1 MASAQISQVMRSSKK
16 KQVFKYMIITRD
28 TIKLNPEFPFL
39 IMEQKLYEKDNREDS
54 FHWHSYCEIT
64 YIRKGHGYYFVN
76 GERYEVSEK
85 DLIIFNNVEPHGWWV
100 QEEQMEVVV
109 MIVSSEF
116 ISMPFAAFDYDY
128 LRPFMDRGSNFR
140 NKISSEEEYAG
151 QILSLIRDIG
161 QEWKQAGVGY
171 HLMIKS
177 QVLRILTLLIRHY
190 QKWETEKQEEMLL
203 HDKDKSM
210 KRIETALYYI
220 NAHFTEKITL
230 EDTAAAAC
238 MSPTYFS
245 AYFKSVTHYGF
256 SEYVTRLRLKK
267 VRELEKNS
275 DLSIF
280 QIAMDCGFSN
290 MSNFYRLSKKYGDS

>member
-1 MASAQISQVMRSSKK
+1 
-16 KQVFKYMIITRD
+16 MIITRD
-28 TIKLNPEFPFL
+28 AIQLNPAFPFL
-39 IMEQKLYEKDNREDS
+39 IMEQTLYEKDNREDS

-64 YIRKGHGYYFVN
+64 YIRKGCGYYFVN
-76 GERYEVSEK
+76 GEKYTVQEK

-100 QEEQMEVVV
+100 REERMEVVV
-109 MIVSSEF
+109 MIFSAEF
-116 ISMPFAAFDYDY
+116 ISMPLTTFDHDY
-128 LRPFMDRGSNFR
+128 LRPFIARGSNFR
-140 NKISSEEEYAG
+140 NKIGADDEFAG
-151 QILSLIRDIG
+151 QIASIVQDISL
-161 QEWKQAGVGY
+161 EWKSAGVGY
-171 HLMIKS
+171 RLMIKS

-190 QKWETEKQEEMLL
+190 QRCETEKQEEMLL
-203 HDKDKSM
+203 CDKDKSM

-220 NAHFTEKITL
+220 NSHFTEKISL
-230 EDTAAAAC
+230 EEAAAAAC

-267 VRELEKNS
+267 VKELEQNT

-290 MSNFYRLSKKYGDS
+290 MSNFYRLNKKYGDSAVRAQTE